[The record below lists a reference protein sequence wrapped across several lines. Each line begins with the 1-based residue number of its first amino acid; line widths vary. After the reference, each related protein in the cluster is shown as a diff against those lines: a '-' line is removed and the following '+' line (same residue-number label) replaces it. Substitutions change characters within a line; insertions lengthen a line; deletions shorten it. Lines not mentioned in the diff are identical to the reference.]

1 MWQIRRP
8 KIMGA
13 ASVYI
18 YMRIRITH
26 ELVTHLVLSRSMHVL
41 AVYGFA
47 VVVGVVVVVSVRQS
61 PQSLLEDLEI

>member
-1 MWQIRRP
+1 
-8 KIMGA
+8 
-13 ASVYI
+13 
-18 YMRIRITH
+18 MRIRITH

-61 PQSLLEDLEI
+61 PQSLLDDLEI

>member
-1 MWQIRRP
+1 
-8 KIMGA
+8 MGA
-13 ASVYI
+13 ASVYIYI

-47 VVVGVVVVVSVRQS
+47 VVVRVVVVVSVRQS
-61 PQSLLEDLEI
+61 PQSLLDDLEI